1 MTNRFF
7 SFIISLGLIL
17 SISINSFAQVDNRQ
31 RNIETVIADGLAQL
45 PADSRETYD
54 KVIDE
59 MAATGQKGIELLA
72 GMLKPASTNKNAPF
86 EYAIDAIVNRVTMPG
101 NPNRQAV
108 HDGMVNAIASCTDNA
123 NRAFLV
129 TQFNKI
135 CTQDDFDT
143 YASWLDDAY
152 LREYALAGL
161 AHMPGVDKQIAAM
174 ISNTPKSDCS
184 LAKLAAFRNIQGVE
198 PVLIKWAANGCKQAG
213 KALAVCGSKA
223 SLPLL
228 AKAAKAEGFT
238 GDATDNY
245 VKLVKKLNNA
255 KAAKAMMAVKMPE
268 AIRCAGLQIYMNA
281 EPENAAKTTISALGD
296 KNIEYRT
303 TALAAAPAI
312 AGEGIFSQVADKFK
326 SLTPQAKTDVTEWFG
341 DNKYKSSDKLIAAN
355 VKSEYKPLAVASVKA
370 LSKFGGDVSLET
382 LISLLDDAE
391 MAQNATEALLSFNGN
406 INNGVLSALDSNDP
420 KVVEQALG
428 LASTRRIYP
437 AYGKIADLTKSSD
450 ANVHKAALNAIKG
463 VARPD
468 NFADL
473 CKRLDAAAP
482 ADKEALQQAACKSIA
497 ALPQNG
503 QYKAVTARM
512 ASAADKSLYYP
523 MLAQS
528 ATHEAISQLFQ
539 AYKAG
544 KNKAAFDALMTV
556 NSPEMAEI
564 LYTIASNGSSDN
576 DRVLNRYIDIVSSTT
591 SDPAKLYYYY
601 ARGLDLKPS
610 DVVTNR
616 FINALSS
623 SRTFPSV
630 MLAAKA
636 LDNEATSFAAANTVR
651 NIITK
656 TPGFQQGA
664 EVNKMLEKAIAI
676 FQKHKDAGDAD
687 AGYAID
693 DIKGVMAS
701 MDKDGGYTVAGSNT
715 IIDKDAENFEI
726 YFDWDGTEP
735 VSLKLRSMPV
745 IVTLEPVKGLTYGDK
760 SAAASKGWNTV
771 HVTMV
776 NDRISADI
784 NGTPVAAN
792 NTINAPAKAR
802 GVVSIEGNADA
813 IRNIYYKRMP
823 DTPVFILS
831 PEEKAQG
838 FEVLFDGR
846 NLDKWHGN
854 TSAYVPVDGNIL
866 VSAQWGGE
874 GNLYTK
880 ENYSDFIFRFEFYFD
895 VPGVNNGVGIR
906 TGRDVTGVDA
916 AYDGMEIQI
925 LDHDDPIYQGH
936 PFGYKGLRPY
946 QNHGSV
952 YGVVPSEHIEFG
964 PIKQWHTEEIK
975 AIGDS
980 ITVTVDGKVIN
991 KCNIREACKGHN
1003 VAPDGGPHNPYT
1015 VDHNNHPGL
1024 FNKEGHISFCGHGSG
1039 IKFRNIRVL
1048 DLSKKKNKKN
1058 RK

>member
-1 MTNRFF
+1 MLLT
-7 SFIISLGLIL
+7 SISLD
-17 SISINSFAQVDNRQ
+17 SFAQVDNRQ
-31 RNIETVIADGLAQL
+31 RTVETVIADGLAQL
-45 PADSRETYD
+45 PTDSREDYE

-72 GMLKPASTNKNAPF
+72 GMLKPAATSKNAPF
-86 EYAIDAIVNRVTMPG
+86 EYAIDAIVSRVSMPE

-108 HDGMVNAIASCTDNA
+108 HDGLVNAVASCTDNA

-129 TQFNKI
+129 TQLNKI
-135 CTQDDFDT
+135 CTAADFDT
-143 YASWLDDAY
+143 YTSWLNDAY

-161 AHMPGVDKQIAAM
+161 AHMPGVDSKIAAL
-174 ISNTPKSDCS
+174 INNAPKSDCS
-184 LAKLAAFRNIQGVE
+184 LAKLAAFRNLQDVE
-198 PVLIKWAANGCKQAG
+198 PTLKKWAADGCKQANR
-213 KALAVCGSKA
+213 ALAVCGTKA
-223 SLPLL
+223 SLPQLE
-228 AKAAKAEGFT
+228 KAAKTEGFT
-238 GDATDNY
+238 GEATENY
-245 VKLVKKLNNA
+245 IKLVKKLGDA
-255 KAAKAMMAVKMPE
+255 KAAKAMMSAKMPK

-281 EPENAAKTTISALGD
+281 EPKNAAKTALSALGD
-296 KNIEYRT
+296 KDIQYRT

-312 AGEGIFSQVADKFK
+312 VGESIFGQVADKFK
-326 SLTPQAKTDVTEWFG
+326 SLSPAAKTDVTEWFA
-341 DNKYKSSDKLIAAN
+341 DNKFKEADKLIAAN
-355 VKSEYKPLAVASVKA
+355 VKSDYKPLSTASISA
-370 LSKFGGDVSLET
+370 LSKLGGEVSLET

-391 MAQNATEALLSFNGN
+391 LAQAATTALLTFNGN
-406 INNGVLSALDSNDP
+406 INNGVVSALDSTDP
-420 KVVEQALG
+420 KVVEQALA

-437 AYGKIADLTKSSD
+437 AYGKIANLAKSTD
-450 ANVHKAALNAIKG
+450 AGIHAAAIKAIAG

-473 CKRLDAAAP
+473 CNRLEAAVP
-482 ADKEALQQAACKSIA
+482 ADQAALQQAAGKAIA
-497 ALPQNG
+497 SLSPAD
-503 QYKAVTARM
+503 QYKTVSAQM
-512 ASAADKSLYYP
+512 AKAANKSLYYP

-528 ATHEAISQLFQ
+528 AVPEAIDQL
-539 AYKAG
+539 YKAYQADG
-544 KNKAAFDALMTV
+544 NKAAFEALLTV
-556 NSPEMAEI
+556 DTRGNSSAMADI
-564 LYTIASNGSSDN
+564 LYDIATAGNSDN
-576 DRVLNRYIDIVSSTT
+576 DRVLNRYIDVVASGSF
-591 SDPAKLYYYY
+591 DPAALYYYY
-601 ARGLDLKPS
+601 DRGLSLKPS
-610 DVVTNR
+610 DAVANR

-636 LDNEATSFAAANTVR
+636 LDNKATSFAAANTVR

-656 TPGFQQGA
+656 TPSLQQGA
-664 EVNKMLEKAIAI
+664 EVKKMLDKAVTI
-676 FQKHKDAGDAD
+676 FQSHKDAGDAD

-693 DIKGVMAS
+693 DIKGVIANMNN
-701 MDKDGGYTVAGSNT
+701 DGGFAVVANNAA
-715 IIDKDAENFEI
+715 IDKDAENFEMYI
-726 YFDWDGTEP
+726 DWNGAAPATIN
-735 VSLKLRSMPV
+735 LRSMPL
-745 IVTLEPVKGLTYGDK
+745 ITLEPGKGVTYAGNTIP
-760 SAAASKGWNTV
+760 AAQGWNTI

-776 NDRISADI
+776 NDRITADV
-784 NGTPVAAN
+784 NGTPLAAN
-792 NTINAPAKAR
+792 NVIAAPANAR
-802 GVVSIEGNADA
+802 GVVSVEGGADA
-813 IRNIYYKRMP
+813 VRNIYYNRMP
-823 DTPVFILS
+823 DTPVFVLS

-916 AYDGMEIQI
+916 AYQGMEIQI

-1003 VAPDGGPHNPYT
+1003 VAPEGESRNPYT

-1024 FNKEGHISFCGHGSG
+1024 FNKEGYISFCGHGSG

-1048 DLSKKKNKKN
+1048 DLSKKKNKKY